1 MLMTIHPAH
10 DAAMGKMILVFEG
23 IKNTVNFDWSL
34 DLISIESSTF
44 SVLVAEKDVLLRGV
58 PGVVMDVRYSVD
70 FKIVDDT
77 TAQEIKENFFKT
89 RASVFFAIF
98 EKATN
103 EYIVCERGMK

>member
-1 MLMTIHPAH
+1 MIIDPAH
-10 DAAMGKMILVFEG
+10 DALRGKIVLVLDG
-23 IKNTVNFDWSL
+23 IKNSVNFDWSL
-34 DLISIESSTF
+34 DPISEDSSF
-44 SVLVAEKDVLLRGV
+44 SLSVIEKDVPLENI
-58 PGVVMDVRYSVD
+58 PGAVIDVRYSVD

-77 TAQEIKENFFKT
+77 TAQEIKEKFFKT